1 MAFKMKG
8 PGLPGWKKQNSSG
21 FYKSTSKLDANKR
34 SPILQAKDATEAT
47 DDIVNITK
55 EAEAKAMSEWNQMSP
70 EEREAAG
77 PWTKYSNNKVKEVRD
92 NSTALTTIERQFAI
106 VKGDEVEDIVKP
118 GDPGYDEWLEAVTK
132 DPSIEDRYKD
142 KLVIRENKEVQIFEP
157 KKDIEYTNFRLSYGH
172 ANHKGTTKIDKN
184 DYTARFNL
192 AGMDGVN
199 MTGQLSKNDIE
210 KLVEEGKLKYE
221 EGSTGS
227 SGQLFMSKDFYDN
240 YYMPQQEMYLA
251 GQRRKEMFH
260 ADAKAYR
267 QGMNRHVNEKL
278 AEEFPGGD
286 TVWNKKHEQRKRELE
301 LEYRK
306 AGAEKNYYANE
317 RGTGRPSDIP
327 GWMYNDPNYGQ
338 VAPGIY
344 NEDET
349 TFNWHGKNTH
359 SYGQLQQIDGHG
371 NSRKGGRWD
380 HNLQGDRGLDW
391 IKTDKTD
398 EYGLPVYELKDG
410 AKTLPPEEYAKLTQ
424 EERKELIMS
433 TAINGG
439 GVNLHPGPGR
449 RDEDGKWVP
458 GGYEDRPTRYD
469 HLLSGNEEITSMK
482 ETAHNRHNLEATED
496 QVSKGGAE
504 SEKDNLKVETE
515 ETNLGYTREDKEIID
530 NY

>member
-21 FYKSTSKLDANKR
+21 FYKHP
-34 SPILQAKDATEAT
+34 SPILQRENATEAT

-55 EAEAKAMSEWNQMSP
+55 EAEAKAMAEWNQMSP
-70 EEREAAG
+70 AEREAAG
-77 PWTKYSNNKVKEVRD
+77 PWTTYSNNKVKEATD
-92 NSTALTTIERQFAI
+92 NKTALTTIERQYAI

-118 GDPGYDEWLEAVTK
+118 GEPGYDEWLEAVTK

-142 KLVIRENKEVQIFEP
+142 TLVVRENKEVQIFEP

-221 EGSTGS
+221 EGSSGTE
-227 SGQLFMSKDFYDN
+227 GQLFMSKDFYDN

-251 GQRRKEMFH
+251 GQRRKKMFH
-260 ADAKAYR
+260 EDAKAYR
-267 QGMNRHVNEKL
+267 QGITRHVNEKL
-278 AEEFPGGD
+278 SEEFPGGD
-286 TVWNKKHEQRKRELE
+286 SVFNKKYEQRKKEIE
-301 LEYRK
+301 QEYRK
-306 AGAEKNYYANE
+306 AGAEKNYYANA

-327 GWMYNDPNYGQ
+327 SWMYNDPNYGQ
-338 VAPGIY
+338 VQPGIY

-349 TFNWHGKNTH
+349 TFDGSGRNTH
-359 SYGQLQQIDGHG
+359 DINQLEYVDGHG
-371 NSRKGGRWD
+371 NSTRGGRFD
-380 HNLQGDRGLDW
+380 QNVQGDRGLDW
-391 IKTDKTD
+391 EKTDKTD
-398 EYGLPVYELKDG
+398 EYGLPVYELKAG
-410 AKTLPPEEYAKLTQ
+410 AKTLPPEEYAKLSQ
-424 EERKELIMS
+424 DERKELIMS

-439 GVNLHPGPGR
+439 AVNLHPGPGH
-449 RDEDGKWVP
+449 RDETGKWVP
-458 GGYEDRPTRYD
+458 GGYIDRKTKYD
-469 HLLSGNEEITSMK
+469 NLLTGNEEITSMK
-482 ETAHNRHNLEATED
+482 ETAHNRHRLEATED
-496 QVSKGGAE
+496 QVSKGGAD